1 MNKKLALRL
10 AAIPA
15 FVAASAGSAM
25 AALPAD
31 ATTAIETA
39 GADLVST
46 AGLILTAMVGFWGV
60 KKLGTKMGWW

>member
-1 MNKKLALRL
+1 MNKKLALRF

-15 FVAASAGSAM
+15 FVVSSAGSAM
-25 AALPAD
+25 AALPAS

-39 GADLVST
+39 GADLLST

>member
-15 FVAASAGSAM
+15 FVAATTTAAM

-31 ATTAIETA
+31 ATLAITTAKD
-39 GADLVST
+39 DLLT
-46 AGLILTAMVGFWGV
+46 TGGLILTAMVGFWGV